1 MTLCIPEILGA
12 DPLNI
17 VWNVVR
23 GDTSTLKVEFYQTNE
38 ETFYTTTG
46 WTYAATAYDPII
58 DTSYSLTV
66 EDFDGYVIITA
77 PATTTDDWGTGSKF
91 RVAQLELDLEVTLTD
106 GSIWTPLRGSI
117 SVISDITGG
126 AL

>member
-23 GDTSTLKVEFYQTNE
+23 GDTSTLKVEFYETNE
-38 ETFYTTTG
+38 EDLYTTTD
-46 WTYAATAYDPII
+46 WEYASTAYDPIT

-66 EDFDGYVIITA
+66 NDYPGYVIITA
-77 PATTTDDWGTGSKF
+77 PATMTDDWGTGSKY
-91 RVAQLELDLEVTLTD
+91 RVATLELDLQVTLADDT
-106 GSIWTPLRGSI
+106 IWTPVRGSI

>member
-23 GDTSTLKVEFYQTNE
+23 GDTSTLKIEFY
-38 ETFYTTTG
+38 ETDEDTAYTTTG
-46 WTYAATAYDPII
+46 WTYDATAYDPTT

-66 EDFDGYVIITA
+66 DDYDGYVIITA
-77 PATTTDDWGTGSKF
+77 ADTVTDDWGVGSRY
-91 RVAQLELDLEVTLTD
+91 RVAQLEFDLEVTLAD
-106 GSIWTPLRGSI
+106 GSVWTPVRGSI